1 MAKVTRLSVHKNSV
15 EARRKR
21 VLAKEVAAGA
31 ERMVREADIR
41 AYAIVGIGADGRG
54 YARWDTGA
62 ILPMW
67 AFADV
72 VAAILRQD
80 LAASDVAEDWRPNLT
95 LRGSDE

>member
-1 MAKVTRLSVHKNSV
+1 MAKVTKLSVHKNTV
-15 EARRKR
+15 ESRRKR
-21 VLAKEVAAGA
+21 NLAKDIASGA

-41 AYAIVGIGADGRG
+41 AYAIVGIGADGKG

-72 VAAILRQD
+72 VAGILRQD
-80 LAASDVAEDWRPNLT
+80 LAMSDAAEDWRPNLT
-95 LRGSDE
+95 LKGSES